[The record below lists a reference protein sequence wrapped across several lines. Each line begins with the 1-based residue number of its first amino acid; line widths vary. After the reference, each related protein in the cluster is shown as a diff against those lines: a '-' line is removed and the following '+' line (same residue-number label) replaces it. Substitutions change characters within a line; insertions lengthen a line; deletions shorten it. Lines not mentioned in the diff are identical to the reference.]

1 MWKLPPGF
9 ANPTEGY
16 FLLSVTMYMFVEQSF
31 ALIGSLKES
40 FSFSKVFY
48 FVDTTGWDTG
58 SVGQEI
64 FARFSPRPPAPVSS
78 TREHVNKDKLLRE
91 NMRMKIKNMKTK
103 IYKSKYKNLK
113 IFFEDTSTKEYGGQ
127 PMPSIFLNILSFQKF
142 IIS

>member
-1 MWKLPPGF
+1 MQ
-9 ANPTEGY
+9 EIY
-16 FLLSVTMYMFVEQSF
+16 SDSF
-31 ALIGSLKES
+31 LKES
-40 FSFSKVFY
+40 FSFSKVSY

-58 SVGQEI
+58 SVDQEI
-64 FARFSPRPPAPVSS
+64 FARSSPRPPAPVSS